1 MSQVQMCHMWE
12 CVSVQQTK
20 QTDMGEKAGEQDH
33 TVPVNKWEVHYRLGQ
48 VATLSNEREV
58 S

>member
-1 MSQVQMCHMWE
+1 MCEYTCSGTQANGH
-12 CVSVQQTK
+12 
-20 QTDMGEKAGEQDH
+20 GEGIKAGERDH

-48 VATLSNEREV
+48 VATLSDEREV